1 MKRTAYNNM
10 TFPERLLR
18 IMEDHGMRATDLV
31 NITDISKTAISRYLS
46 GNYVP
51 KIDKAEL
58 IAKALNVDVNYLL
71 TGKTEQEKPKAVK
84 IPVLGEVVAG
94 VPVYAEKNIID
105 WEEISEEMSRR
116 GDYFCL
122 DVKSE
127 SMIPV
132 MFPTDRLLVRKQNT
146 IDSGQI
152 AIVLVGMEEATCKK
166 VMISDKGIQLYG
178 FNTAVY
184 EPHFYTNK
192 EIREL
197 PIRIIGRVVEV
208 RRDLDKWANIG
219 KVTS

>member
-1 MKRTAYNNM
+1 MDFAN
-10 TFPERLLR
+10 RLQTLLNAR
-18 IMEDHGMRATDLV
+18 EMRAVDLM
-31 NITDISKTAISRYLS
+31 NATGLSDSLISRYLS
-46 GNYVP
+46 GQVSP
-51 KIDKAEL
+51 KGKNASL

-71 TGKTEQEKPKAVK
+71 TGETEQGKPKAVK
-84 IPVLGEVVAG
+84 IPVLGKVVAG
-94 VPVYAEKNIID
+94 VPVYAEENIIG

-122 DVKSE
+122 DMKGE

-132 MFPTDRLLVRKQNT
+132 MFPSDRLLVRKQNT

-152 AIVLVGMEEATCKK
+152 AIVMVGMEKATCKK

-219 KVTS
+219 KATS

>member
-1 MKRTAYNNM
+1 MDFAN
-10 TFPERLLR
+10 RLQTLLNAR
-18 IMEDHGMRATDLV
+18 EMRAVDLM
-31 NITDISKTAISRYLS
+31 NATGLSDSLISRYLS
-46 GNYVP
+46 GQVSP
-51 KIDKAEL
+51 KGKNASL
-58 IAKALNVDVNYLL
+58 IAKALNVDVTYLL
-71 TGKTEQEKPKAVK
+71 TGETEQEKPKAVK
-84 IPVLGEVVAG
+84 IPVLVEVVAG
-94 VPVYAEKNIID
+94 VPVYAEENIID

-132 MFPTDRLLVRKQNT
+132 IFPMDRLLVRKQNT

-152 AIVLVGMEEATCKK
+152 AIVMVGMEEATCKK

-219 KVTS
+219 KATS

>member
-1 MKRTAYNNM
+1 MNTS
-10 TFPERLLR
+10 ERLRKLLDSRSLR
-18 IMEDHGMRATDLV
+18 PINLAERTGLNKGT
-31 NITDISKTAISRYLS
+31 ISGYLS
-46 GNYVP
+46 GKYAP
-51 KIDKAEL
+51 KGKNASL

-71 TGKTEQEKPKAVK
+71 TGETEQEKPKAVK
-84 IPVLGEVVAG
+84 IPVLDKVVAG
-94 VPVYAEKNIID
+94 VPVYAEENIID
-105 WEEISEEMSRR
+105 WEEISEDLSRR

-122 DVKSE
+122 DVKGE

-152 AIVLVGMEEATCKK
+152 AIVMVGMEEATCKK

-208 RRDLDKWANIG
+208 RRDLDKWASIG
-219 KVTS
+219 KATS

>member
-1 MKRTAYNNM
+1 MDFANRLQTLLTAR
-10 TFPERLLR
+10 E
-18 IMEDHGMRATDLV
+18 MRAVDLM
-31 NITDISKTAISRYLS
+31 NATGLSDSLISRYLS
-46 GNYVP
+46 GQVSP
-51 KIDKAEL
+51 KGKNASL

-71 TGKTEQEKPKAVK
+71 TGETEQEKPKAVK

-94 VPVYAEKNIID
+94 VPVYAEENIID

-122 DVKSE
+122 DVKGE

-132 MFPTDRLLVRKQNT
+132 MFPSDRLLVRKQNT

-152 AIVLVGMEEATCKK
+152 AIVMVGMEEATCKK

-208 RRDLDKWANIG
+208 RRDLDKWANTG
-219 KVTS
+219 KATS

>member
-1 MKRTAYNNM
+1 MDFANRLQTLLTAR
-10 TFPERLLR
+10 E
-18 IMEDHGMRATDLV
+18 MRAVDLM
-31 NITDISKTAISRYLS
+31 NATGLSDSLISRYLS
-46 GNYVP
+46 GQVSP
-51 KIDKAEL
+51 KGKNASL

-71 TGKTEQEKPKAVK
+71 TGETEQEKPKAVK
-84 IPVLGEVVAG
+84 IPVLNKVVAG
-94 VPVYAEKNIID
+94 VPVYAEENIID

-122 DVKSE
+122 DVKGE

-132 MFPTDRLLVRKQNT
+132 MFPTDRLLARKQNT

-152 AIVLVGMEEATCKK
+152 AIVTVGTEEATCKK

-208 RRDLDKWANIG
+208 RRDLDKWASIG
-219 KVTS
+219 KATS

>member
-1 MKRTAYNNM
+1 MNTS
-10 TFPERLLR
+10 ERLRELLDSRSLR
-18 IMEDHGMRATDLV
+18 PINLAERTGLNKGT
-31 NITDISKTAISRYLS
+31 ISGYLS
-46 GNYVP
+46 GKYAP
-51 KIDKAEL
+51 KGKNASL

-71 TGKTEQEKPKAVK
+71 TGETEQEKPTAVK
-84 IPVLGEVVAG
+84 IPVLGKVVAG
-94 VPVYAEKNIID
+94 VPVYAEESIID
-105 WEEISEEMSRR
+105 WEELSEEMSRR

-208 RRDLDKWANIG
+208 RRDLDKWASIG
-219 KVTS
+219 KATS

>member
-1 MKRTAYNNM
+1 MDFAN
-10 TFPERLLR
+10 RLQTLLNAR
-18 IMEDHGMRATDLV
+18 EMRAVDLM
-31 NITDISKTAISRYLS
+31 NATGLSDSLISRYLS
-46 GNYVP
+46 GQVSP
-51 KIDKAEL
+51 KGKNASL
-58 IAKALNVDVNYLL
+58 LAKALNVDVNYLL
-71 TGKTEQEKPKAVK
+71 TGETEQEKPKTVK
-84 IPVLGEVVAG
+84 IPVLGKVVAG
-94 VPVYAEKNIID
+94 VPVYAEENIID
-105 WEEISEEMSRR
+105 WEEISEELSRR

-122 DVKSE
+122 DVKNE

-132 MFPTDRLLVRKQNT
+132 MFPSDRLLVRKQNT

-152 AIVLVGMEEATCKK
+152 AIVMVGMEEATCKK

-208 RRDLDKWANIG
+208 RRDLDKWASIG
-219 KVTS
+219 KATS

>member
-1 MKRTAYNNM
+1 MDFANRLQTLLTAR
-10 TFPERLLR
+10 E
-18 IMEDHGMRATDLV
+18 MRAVDLM
-31 NITDISKTAISRYLS
+31 NATGLSDSLISRYLS
-46 GNYVP
+46 GQVSP
-51 KIDKAEL
+51 KGKNASL

-71 TGKTEQEKPKAVK
+71 TGETEQEKPKAVK

-94 VPVYAEKNIID
+94 VPVYAEENIID

-122 DVKSE
+122 DVKGE

-152 AIVLVGMEEATCKK
+152 AIVMVGMEEATCKK
-166 VMISDKGIQLYG
+166 VIISDKGIQLYG

-208 RRDLDKWANIG
+208 RRDLDKWASIG
-219 KVTS
+219 KATS

>member
-1 MKRTAYNNM
+1 MDFAN
-10 TFPERLLR
+10 RLQTLLNAR
-18 IMEDHGMRATDLV
+18 EMRAVDLI
-31 NITDISKTAISRYLS
+31 NATGLSDSLISRYLS
-46 GNYVP
+46 GQVSP
-51 KIDKAEL
+51 KGKNASL
-58 IAKALNVDVNYLL
+58 LAKALNVDVNYLL
-71 TGKTEQEKPKAVK
+71 TGETEQEKPKAVK
-84 IPVLGEVVAG
+84 IPVLGKVVAG
-94 VPVYAEKNIID
+94 VPVYAEENIID
-105 WEEISEEMSRR
+105 WEEISEELSRR

-132 MFPTDRLLVRKQNT
+132 MFPSDRLLVRKQNT

-152 AIVLVGMEEATCKK
+152 AIVMVGMEEATCKK

-208 RRDLDKWANIG
+208 RRDLDKWASIG
-219 KVTS
+219 KATS

>member
-1 MKRTAYNNM
+1 MNTS
-10 TFPERLLR
+10 ERLRELLDSRSLR
-18 IMEDHGMRATDLV
+18 PINLAERTGLNKGT
-31 NITDISKTAISRYLS
+31 ISGYLS
-46 GNYVP
+46 GKYAP
-51 KIDKAEL
+51 KGKNASL

-71 TGKTEQEKPKAVK
+71 TGETEQEKPKAVK
-84 IPVLGEVVAG
+84 IPVLGKVVAG
-94 VPVYAEKNIID
+94 VPVYAEENIID

-122 DVKSE
+122 DVKGD

-132 MFPTDRLLVRKQNT
+132 MFPSDRLLVRKQNT

-152 AIVLVGMEEATCKK
+152 AIVTVGTEEATCKK

>member
-1 MKRTAYNNM
+1 MDFANRLQTLLTAR
-10 TFPERLLR
+10 E
-18 IMEDHGMRATDLV
+18 MRAVDLM
-31 NITDISKTAISRYLS
+31 NATGLSDSLISRYLS
-46 GNYVP
+46 GQVSP
-51 KIDKAEL
+51 KGKNASL

-71 TGKTEQEKPKAVK
+71 TGETEQEKPKAVK
-84 IPVLGEVVAG
+84 IPVLNKVVAG
-94 VPVYAEKNIID
+94 VPVYAEENIID

-122 DVKSE
+122 DVKGE

-132 MFPTDRLLVRKQNT
+132 MFPSDRLLVRKQNT

-152 AIVLVGMEEATCKK
+152 AIVMVGMEKATCKK

-208 RRDLDKWANIG
+208 RRDLDKWASIG
-219 KVTS
+219 KATS

>member
-1 MKRTAYNNM
+1 MDFAN
-10 TFPERLLR
+10 RLQMLLNAR
-18 IMEDHGMRATDLV
+18 EMRAVDLMKV
-31 NITDISKTAISRYLS
+31 TGLSDSVISRYLS
-46 GNYVP
+46 GGYEP
-51 KIDKAEL
+51 KQKNASL

-71 TGKTEQEKPKAVK
+71 TGETEQEKPKAVK

-94 VPVYAEKNIID
+94 VPVYAEENIID

-122 DVKSE
+122 DVKGE

-132 MFPTDRLLVRKQNT
+132 MFPSDRLLVRKQNT

-152 AIVLVGMEEATCKK
+152 AIVMVGMEEATCKK

-178 FNTAVY
+178 FNTTVY

-208 RRDLDKWANIG
+208 RRDLDKWASIG
-219 KVTS
+219 KATS